1 MSIRMAAAC
10 LAFSGIF
17 VAARGADSPGGVE
30 ARVVVAVADH
40 MNHHPQ
46 PLKREDLRET
56 PLMRIVGVTP
66 LHGAAEVYVL
76 IDDAANYDFGSKLQ
90 ELRSFVNAQPAST
103 AVGLAFIRD
112 GQLSVAQ
119 VPVKDHQSV
128 VRALREPSGSKPG
141 NPWCALS
148 NLISGW
154 SGNGE
159 RRDVLMITS
168 GMVSGGETCANAET
182 AIENAQRAG
191 VAVYAIYHPAADY
204 DKKEWRDVDA
214 GVVQLA
220 HVCYE
225 TGGEAY
231 FISHSAMETIT
242 PFLDDIAEHLA
253 NQYLLTV
260 VFDAMPEPGFRDVY
274 LHTAV
279 PGLELMAPAKVWV
292 GDKGPGGEEH

>member
-1 MSIRMAAAC
+1 MAAAC
-10 LAFSGIF
+10 LAFSGLF
-17 VAARGADSPGGVE
+17 MAAHGADSPGGVE
-30 ARVVVAVADH
+30 ARLVVAVADH

-46 PLKREDLRET
+46 PLKQEDLSET
-56 PLMRIVGVTP
+56 PSMRIAGITP

-103 AVGLAFIRD
+103 AVGLAFIKD
-112 GQLSVAQ
+112 GELSVAQ
-119 VPVKDHQSV
+119 APVKDHQSLA
-128 VRALREPSGSKPG
+128 RALREPSGSKPG

-148 NLISGW
+148 NLISSW

-159 RRDVLMITS
+159 RREVLMITS
-168 GMVSGGETCANAET
+168 GLTGGAVACANAES
-182 AIENAQRAG
+182 AIASAQRAG

-214 GVVQLA
+214 GVVELA

-231 FISHSAMETIT
+231 FISHSAMETVA

-260 VFDAMPEPGFRDVY
+260 VFDSAPGPGFRDVY
-274 LHTAV
+274 LHTAS
-279 PGLELMAPAKVWV
+279 PSLELMAPARVWV
-292 GDKGPGGEEH
+292 GDRER